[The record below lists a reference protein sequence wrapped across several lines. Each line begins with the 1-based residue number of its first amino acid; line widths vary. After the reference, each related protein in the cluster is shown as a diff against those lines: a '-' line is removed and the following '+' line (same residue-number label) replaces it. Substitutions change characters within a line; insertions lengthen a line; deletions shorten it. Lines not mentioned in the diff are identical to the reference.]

1 MLTLFINKLFVFTG
15 IYLRIKS
22 FTTYV
27 LMSVLL
33 LMATASFAS
42 AIPSIAETITF
53 KSSDDLLITADSY
66 SPHTSNTTPLIVLF
80 HQAGSSRGEYN
91 EIAPRLNKLGFNC
104 IAVDLRSGE
113 YSRGKD
119 NETAIRAGNK
129 NLDTSYAGALPDII
143 AALKYAR
150 KQYSN
155 SKVIA
160 WGSSYSASLVLKV
173 AGDQPELVDGV
184 LAFSPGEYFSHLGKS
199 KTWIRDSARNIKVPT
214 FITSS
219 KNEAGDWSPIYDVI
233 DAANRH
239 SFIPETAGK
248 HGSKALWKKYADS
261 QAYWDA
267 VTKFLDD
274 FKVSK
279 SLLSR

>member
-1 MLTLFINKLFVFTG
+1 MQLKKLFICFM
-15 IYLRIKS
+15 
-22 FTTYV
+22 
-27 LMSVLL
+27 LMPVLL
-33 LMATASFAS
+33 IITGAALASDS
-42 AIPSIAETITF
+42 HSISF
-53 KSSDDLLITADSY
+53 KSADGLLITADSY
-66 SPHTSNTTPLIVLF
+66 TPHTSNTTPVIVLF

-129 NLDTSYAGALPDII
+129 NLLTSYADALPDII
-143 AALKYAR
+143 AALEYAR
-150 KQYSN
+150 KKYSN

-173 AGDQPELVDGV
+173 AGDQPELVDAV
-184 LAFSPGEYFSHLGKS
+184 LAFSPGEYFAHVGKS
-199 KTWIRDSARNIKVPT
+199 KTWIRDSAHQIKVPA

-219 KNEAGDWSPIYDVI
+219 KSEAGDWAPIYDVI
-233 DAANRH
+233 NAANRH

-267 VTKFLDD
+267 VTAFLRS
-274 FKVSK
+274 F
-279 SLLSR
+279 